1 MPVIFLKNGGD
12 TQSGSSG
19 NDTITGGTGNDRIP
33 SDVGADLTD
42 DRDGFEF
49 QS

>member
-1 MPVIFLKNGGD
+1 MPVFTGKKGGK
-12 TQSGSSG
+12 THTGRSS
-19 NDTITGGTGNDRIP
+19 NETHTEITGNDRIP